1 VTGGLSRS
9 SQTPKRILVLLI
21 ALTLIRGLIYAA
33 VTIPWWA
40 GHDEEFH
47 FAHVRM
53 LIDQRSANDLSQDP
67 SWPQEMVA
75 TFAAF
80 PAGRW
85 SRWPESQINSAEVPD
100 RYVNF
105 VRPSLSY
112 YPYIWLGLFLTHQDL
127 LFQLLAMRLV
137 SVSITCGTIIFA
149 FLSARQIFADSLMMQ
164 VLVPWLVLFNPAFMV
179 MASTVSDGNLAIL
192 LSTIVFYLL
201 VGISKRNAL
210 RRLPLAFGLTI
221 LAIGTKPTAYFL
233 ILMWGLLLATQAW
246 KLNWKHWVAIGIT
259 GSTLIISLLFVPT
272 RLQVVIARGLNS
284 LKSGISFEWITHIFS
299 ISFVQNTFAFFWI
312 ILGWAVYFLA
322 EVWYI
327 ILFLF
332 VLLAIT
338 GLLLYGWRHL
348 KKDKLTLGSEQK
360 GLLLSLLFAGVAIV
374 IFIGLGVLNYQGI
387 GSGTTTRY
395 IFPTIVPLSILMVAG
410 WRALLPTTWR
420 GEGLAVLAVAFFLF
434 DTMVWFNY
442 AIPWYY
448 PFWPH

>member
-1 VTGGLSRS
+1 
-9 SQTPKRILVLLI
+9 VLLI
-21 ALTLIRGLIYAA
+21 ALTLIRGLLYAA
-33 VTIPWWA
+33 ITIPWWA
-40 GHDEEFH
+40 GHDEEYH

-53 LIDQRSANDLSQDP
+53 LIDQRLANDLSQDP

-75 TFAAF
+75 TFDAF
-80 PAGRW
+80 PVGRW
-85 SRWPESQINSAEVPD
+85 STWPERQINSAKVPD

-105 VRPSLSY
+105 ARPSLSY
-112 YPYIWLGLFLTHQDL
+112 YPYNWLGLFLTHQDL

-164 VLVPWLVLFNPAFMV
+164 FLVPWLVLFNPAFMV
-179 MASTVSDGNLAIL
+179 VASTVSDGNLAIL

-201 VGISKRNAL
+201 VGITKRNAL
-210 RRLPLAFGLTI
+210 WRLPLAFGLTI

-233 ILMWGLLLATQAW
+233 ILVWGLLLATQAW
-246 KLNWKHWVAIGIT
+246 KLNWKHWVAIGIM
-259 GSTLIISLLFVPT
+259 GSTLIVSFLFVPN
-272 RLQVVIARGLNS
+272 RFQVALARGSNS
-284 LKSGISFEWITHIFS
+284 LKSGISFEQIAHIFS

-322 EVWYI
+322 QVWYI
-327 ILFLF
+327 ILFLL

-360 GLLLSLLFAGVAIV
+360 GLLLSLLFAGVSIAV
-374 IFIGLGVLNYQGI
+374 FIGLGVLNYQGI
-387 GSGTTTRY
+387 GRGTTTRY
-395 IFPTIVPLSILMVAG
+395 VFPTIVPLSILLVAG

-420 GEGLAVLAVAFFLF
+420 GKGLAVLAVAFFLF